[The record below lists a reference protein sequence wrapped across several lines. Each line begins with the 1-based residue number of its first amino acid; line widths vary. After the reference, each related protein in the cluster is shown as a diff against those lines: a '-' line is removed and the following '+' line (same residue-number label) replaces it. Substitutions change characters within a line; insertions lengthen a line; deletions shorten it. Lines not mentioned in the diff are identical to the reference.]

1 MANIEW
7 TMNDLLQLKT
17 PRARKSIHENSPGVD
32 NCGNAG
38 KKTINQHKRPS
49 ISYEINS
56 KRAKGHDA
64 TIKPTPQLLQQ
75 LIAVTSSTNCSKIR
89 PKIAVQNIKSE
100 NRWTPPQSS
109 LFVEEKQ
116 LKKPTATSSVL
127 MNLLVSGCDV
137 SAGYSCL
144 PRSKVAKA

>member
-1 MANIEW
+1 
-7 TMNDLLQLKT
+7 MNDLLQLKSPKT
-17 PRARKSIHENSPGVD
+17 RKNYQDATHNIKNNSPSVGGD
-32 NCGNAG
+32 IGG
-38 KKTINQHKRPS
+38 DSMKKIINHHKRPS

-64 TIKPTPQLLQQ
+64 TFKSTPQLLQQ
-75 LIAVTSSTNCSKIR
+75 LIAVNSSTNSSKIR
-89 PKIAVQNIKSE
+89 PKIAVQNIKME
-100 NRWTPPQSS
+100 NRWTSPTIM
-109 LFVEEKQ
+109 EEKQ
-116 LKKPTATSSVL
+116 QPTVAGSVL